1 MAIPTEPTHDCASLP
16 SDTNF
21 ENPILRASPRDNN
34 VPIRLPLCDKTA
46 NRPRRKLSAL
56 NAALVVQINP
66 FSVFATP
73 IELGPIIIISAAS
86 ALATNLA

>member
-1 MAIPTEPTHDCASLP
+1 MAIPTDPTHDWASLP
-16 SDTNF
+16 SDTNV
-21 ENPILRASPRDNN
+21 ENPTLRASPLETN

-73 IELGPIIIISAAS
+73 IELGPIIIISADFAF
-86 ALATNLA
+86 ATNLA

>member
-1 MAIPTEPTHDCASLP
+1 MVIPIDPTHDWASLP
-16 SDTNF
+16 SDINV
-21 ENPILRASPRDNN
+21 ENPISRASPLESN

-66 FSVFATP
+66 FSVLATP
-73 IELGPIIIISAAS
+73 IELGPIIIKSAEF